1 MRDLRVKDFDAFDFK
16 PKQLVQDICQV
27 YINLGPHEV
36 FCRAVSGDGRSYS
49 YSLFVM
55 ADRVLKKIGAPVEV
69 VTEMNDFANRVRV
82 GTISHLDD
90 IECCTFPLHIC
101 VVRKTQRVPLN

>member
-27 YINLGPHEV
+27 YINLGPNEV

-82 GTISHLDD
+82 GTI
-90 IECCTFPLHIC
+90 
-101 VVRKTQRVPLN
+101 